1 MDPALQGDP
10 FFQQLVAGIAADLN
24 AQRRPPPQPPAPP
37 RRDVVEVSA
46 RDLLAAIRDSG
57 RPQIVGGD
65 AGSQREFPWGAIL
78 GVGIIASIALGI
90 GIALLATRR

>member
-10 FFQQLVAGIAADLN
+10 FFQQLVASIAGDLH
-24 AQRRPPPQPPAPP
+24 ARRPHPPPAPP
-37 RRDVVEVSA
+37 KRDVVEVSA
-46 RDLLAAIRDSG
+46 RDLLSAIRDSS
-57 RPQIVGGD
+57 RPQLIGGD